1 MSDTHEFVEQVHDR
15 QRKDKRNKAHQGQ
28 GTQGQKVSS
37 RQHSTNK

>member
-1 MSDTHEFVEQVHDR
+1 MSDTREFVDKVRDTQAKDR
-15 QRKDKRNKAHQGQ
+15 KNKQHQGQ

>member
-1 MSDTHEFVEQVHDR
+1 MSDTQNFVAQVHDR